1 MAEKVLVISPVP
13 LFPSH
18 SGNRT
23 RILSICTELQNL
35 GYTLDFF
42 YIGFQHKI
50 SSLHEK
56 FFNGTVLNHNIQ
68 EKEMLPGRYLLL
80 RILEIIN
87 GLKIRAQRQVRK
99 QKYGTDSA
107 RFNKSLYDFKNIRKL
122 KLLQKQL
129 SISEG
134 GYKAVVLNYAVYSF
148 YLDLFDENIVK
159 IIDTHD
165 RLSDRYKLYIEGGEE
180 PVAWKSITPDDERKA
195 IRKADIIWAITQ
207 KEADYFKKLTEG
219 EKPKVLTVPHLV
231 EFKDVIIDSDSQKK
245 TILAVAGKG
254 KINIAGLN
262 WFFSEVWKEVTAQN
276 PELKLIVA
284 GSICDMKEQLHSVE
298 NVTFHGRYDD
308 SEEVYGLTTFC
319 INPIQ
324 FGTGLKIKT
333 LEALSFGKEV
343 LTTQTGADG
352 LEQFAGKGLIVKN
365 NPKDWINIIL
375 TRFGGAVSED
385 SFRTELLHRQI
396 DVMYKKTI
404 DQIVA
409 SIEEKEN
416 RAQR

>member
-23 RILSICTELQNL
+23 RILRICTELQNQ

-42 YIGFQHKI
+42 YTGFQHKI

-56 FFNGTVLNHNIQ
+56 FFNGIVLNHNIQ
-68 EKEMLPGRYLLL
+68 KKEILPGNYLLL
-80 RILEIIN
+80 RTLEIIN
-87 GLKIRAQRQVRK
+87 GLKIRAQRKIRMR
-99 QKYGTDSA
+99 KYGTDSA

-129 SISEG
+129 TKSEES
-134 GYKAVVLNYAVYSF
+134 YKAVVLNYAVYSF
-148 YLDLFDENIVK
+148 YLDLFDEVTTK

-165 RLSDRYKLYIEGGEE
+165 RLSDRYKLYLEGGEE
-180 PVAWKSITPDDERKA
+180 PVVWKSITPDDEQKA

-207 KEADYFKKLTEG
+207 KEADYFKKLIEG
-219 EKPKVLTVPHLV
+219 DRPKVLTVPHLV
-231 EFKDVIIDSDSQKK
+231 EFKDIRVDSDSSQK

-254 KINIAGLN
+254 KINITGLN

-284 GSICDMKEQLHSVE
+284 GSICDIKEQLHSVE
-298 NVTFHGRYDD
+298 NVTFYGRYDEL
-308 SEEVYGLTTFC
+308 EEVYGLTTFC

-343 LTTQTGADG
+343 LTTKTGADG
-352 LEQFAGKGLIVKN
+352 LEQFAGKCLIVKN
-365 NPKDWINIIL
+365 KPKDWVNVIL
-375 TRFGGAVSED
+375 TRFDGAVSED
-385 SFRTELLHRQI
+385 SFRSELLRRQI
-396 DVMYKKTI
+396 DAMYKKTL

-409 SIEEKEN
+409 SVEE
-416 RAQR
+416 